1 MERGRAHEDF
11 IGNAVQAIRQVG
23 SPSAECYRDAA
34 KANGLQAELEWAI
47 LVLDLWVSRSRHSSS
62 HHPADETKES
72 SIQIQEQFAM
82 HALFLCVNMVCSD
95 DFPLIREILLRD
107 RIAWLESLRLT
118 ETDPEDLQGQTVS
131 LLRQLF
137 QASGGRMDQQQAHLV
152 TSSTETTARENLIL

>member
-1 MERGRAHEDF
+1 
-11 IGNAVQAIRQVG
+11 
-23 SPSAECYRDAA
+23 
-34 KANGLQAELEWAI
+34 
-47 LVLDLWVSRSRHSSS
+47 
-62 HHPADETKES
+62 
-72 SIQIQEQFAM
+72 
-82 HALFLCVNMVCSD
+82 MVCSD